1 MKEKNIITPIIF
13 KIKLILKNPLFYT
26 NTNYETEK

>member
-1 MKEKNIITPIIF
+1 MDKFVWKVVNGLF
-13 KIKLILKNPLFYT
+13 LKNPLFYT